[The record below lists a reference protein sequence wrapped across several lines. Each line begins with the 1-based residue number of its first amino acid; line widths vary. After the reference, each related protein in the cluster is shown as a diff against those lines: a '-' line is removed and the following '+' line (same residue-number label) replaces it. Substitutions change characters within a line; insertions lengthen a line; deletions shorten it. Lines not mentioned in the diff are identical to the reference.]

1 MQRNQNLFSSKILSM
16 NNARSPSASTLLKRR
31 PVPALAQQCLTAAGI
46 DPVLA
51 RIFAA
56 RSVTHPDELALSLKN
71 LPSVDQMK
79 GATEAAARLAQ
90 AIEQKE
96 RIVVIADYDVD
107 GATACAVALRGLS
120 SMGGCVDF
128 LVPNRLEHGY
138 GLTPDIVALAAK
150 MQPRILL
157 TVDNGIASVDGVR
170 AAASLDIDVIITDH
184 HLSAAQLPEP
194 AIIVNPNQPGCAFPS
209 KHLAGVGVMF
219 YVLIALR
226 SLLRERGVLTDA
238 ASPNLAAMLDLVALG
253 TVADVVPL
261 DHINRILVDQ
271 GLRRIR
277 AGQAATGV
285 RALFEVARR
294 SPATAHTFDLGFAI
308 GPRLN
313 AAGRLADMALGV
325 RCLLADDWEI
335 ALPFAQE
342 LDELNRARR
351 EVEAGIQQEAL
362 DALQQGIAS
371 LDDYG
376 RYTICLAHPD
386 WHPGV
391 IGIVASH
398 LKDRFHRATI
408 VFGNA
413 SENSAENELRGS
425 GRSVAG
431 LHLRDAL
438 DLITKRAPHLIRK
451 FGGHAMAAGLT
462 LHENALPEFIEH
474 FERVAREWLTS
485 AQLDRVVETDG
496 ALGANDFTLA
506 LAQTLRE
513 QVWGQGFPAPS
524 FDGEFIVE
532 RQTVVGEK
540 HSKLLLRDQNQTFD
554 AILFQHTDPLPQR
567 IRAAYRLDINE
578 YRGMQSLQLVV
589 EHWEGAET

>member
-1 MQRNQNLFSSKILSM
+1 MNAPPSPVASS
-16 NNARSPSASTLLKRR
+16 LLKRR
-31 PVPALAQQCLTAAGI
+31 PVPAAAQQSLLAAGV

-56 RSVTHPDELALSLKN
+56 RGVTHPDELDLTLKK
-71 LPSVDQMK
+71 LPPVDQMK
-79 GATEAAARLAQ
+79 GAVVAAARLAQ
-90 AIEQKE
+90 AIDRKE

-107 GATACAVALRGLS
+107 GATACVIALRGLS
-120 SMGGCVDF
+120 AMGADIDF

-138 GLTPDIVALAAK
+138 GLTPDIVALART
-150 MQPRILL
+150 MQPRVLL

-170 AAASLDIDVIITDH
+170 AATDIGIDVIITDH
-184 HLSAAQLPEP
+184 HLPAAQLPEP
-194 AIIVNPNQPGCAFPS
+194 AIIVNPNQPGCPFPS

-226 SLLRERGVLTDA
+226 SLLRERDALADA
-238 ASPNLAAMLDLVALG
+238 ALPNLGAMLDLVALG

-261 DHINRILVDQ
+261 DHINRIIVEQ

-277 AGQAATGV
+277 SGQASAGV
-285 RALFEVARR
+285 RALFEVSRR
-294 SPATAHTFDLGFAI
+294 SQNAAHTFDLGFAI

-313 AAGRLADMALGV
+313 AAGRLADMALGI
-325 RCLLADDWEI
+325 RCLLANDVES
-335 ALPFAQE
+335 AMPFAQE

-351 EVEAGIQQEAL
+351 EVEADIQQEAI
-362 DALQQGIAS
+362 DALQQNLAD
-371 LDDYG
+371 LADYD
-376 RYTICLAHPD
+376 RYTICLARPD

-391 IGIVASH
+391 IGIVASR
-398 LKDRFHRATI
+398 LKDRFHRPTI

-413 SENSAENELRGS
+413 GDGNAPAGELRGS
-425 GRSVAG
+425 GRSVPG
-431 LHLRDAL
+431 FHLRDAL

-474 FERVAREWLTS
+474 FERVAREWLTLE
-485 AQLDRVVETDG
+485 QLDHIVETDG
-496 ALGANDFTLA
+496 ALAPGACTLS
-506 LAQTLRE
+506 LAQTLRA

-524 FDGEFIVE
+524 FDGEFAVEHQAIV
-532 RQTVVGEK
+532 GDK
-540 HSKLLLRDQNQTFD
+540 HSKLLLRDQSQAFD
-554 AILFQHTDPLPQR
+554 AILFQHTEPLPQR

-578 YRGMQSLQLVV
+578 YRGLQSLQLVI
-589 EHWEGAET
+589 EHWWPLQELNA